1 MAITR
6 VSSEGMH
13 LTRGGMPFRMRGVT
27 YGTFGPR
34 ADGALFPGHHR
45 VRDDFRAMADAGLNT
60 VRIYTVPP
68 DDVLELAGEHGLQLL
83 VGIDYHDWR
92 IEPRP
97 GVRAQRRVLDAGRR
111 AVAETMERLAGRPE
125 VAAVAVGNEI
135 PGDIVRVHGIHH
147 VERALSALVADVH
160 AADPEMLATYV
171 NFPTTEYLQVE
182 GQDLVCFNVFLER
195 TEQLRRYL
203 RHLQV
208 VAGDLPL
215 VVTELGLASELHGE
229 DAQAESVAAQL
240 RLVDECGLAGA
251 TVFAWTDEWNV
262 GGNDIEGWG
271 FGLTDAERNPRPAL
285 ETVSRWARSSIRDL
299 REEWPRVSVVVC
311 AYQAADTIE
320 ECLTSLVY
328 SKYPDLEVIVCDD
341 GSTDD
346 TGRLAR
352 RFPFTVLDLPRGGLS
367 NARNAGVAAATGE
380 IVAFLDADAAC
391 HPEWPYHLALS
402 LEDENVVATGG
413 PNLPVPEAGLV
424 ERVVA
429 ASPGGP
435 IHVLVSDDRAEHV
448 PGCNMAFRREALEEI
463 GYFDPVYTAAGDD
476 VDVCWKLLDRGYE
489 IGFSAAAQVL
499 HHRRPTVRGYV
510 RQQLG
515 YGKAERLMASRH
527 RHRFNRLGQARWGG
541 FIYGTPALLSR
552 LLRPVVYHGSM
563 GSAPFQPVVGRRAE
577 AAHAWVGAVLPLF
590 VPILLLGLLG
600 MVSPW
605 FFLAPALALA
615 TAVGYA
621 GAVAR
626 SVHVP
631 HAEPRPVAFR
641 LLAAYL
647 HVVQP
652 LARTW
657 GRLRARVPEA
667 VANGHR
673 FAWLGDRSAWLD
685 GLARQLASSGGH
697 VRFSEAHESWD
708 LELRKGPFL
717 RARITTAVL
726 WGWTPSHRVR
736 YGLRWT
742 ILLPLAAAAAVAA
755 WLGVQGLWVLGF
767 LGLTL
772 VLETLALTR
781 AVGAALRVTTE
792 GARGE
797 VAEERHEAPVPARRR
812 PEYARERS

>member
-1 MAITR
+1 
-6 VSSEGMH
+6 
-13 LTRGGMPFRMRGVT
+13 
-27 YGTFGPR
+27 
-34 ADGALFPGHHR
+34 
-45 VRDDFRAMADAGLNT
+45 
-60 VRIYTVPP
+60 
-68 DDVLELAGEHGLQLL
+68 
-83 VGIDYHDWR
+83 
-92 IEPRP
+92 
-97 GVRAQRRVLDAGRR
+97 
-111 AVAETMERLAGRPE
+111 
-125 VAAVAVGNEI
+125 
-135 PGDIVRVHGIHH
+135 
-147 VERALSALVADVH
+147 
-160 AADPEMLATYV
+160 
-171 NFPTTEYLQVE
+171 
-182 GQDLVCFNVFLER
+182 
-195 TEQLRRYL
+195 
-203 RHLQV
+203 V
-208 VAGDLPL
+208 V

-229 DAQAESVAAQL
+229 DAQAESLAAQL
-240 RLVDECGLAGA
+240 RLADECGLAGA

-262 GGNDIEGWG
+262 GGNEVEGWG
-271 FGLTDAERNPRPAL
+271 FGLTDAERDARPAL
-285 ETVSRWARSSIRDL
+285 AAVSRWARSSIRDL
-299 REEWPRVSVVVC
+299 RDEWPRVSVVVC

-320 ECLTSLVY
+320 ECLVSLVR

-341 GSTDD
+341 GSTDR

-352 RFPFTVLDLPRGGLS
+352 RYPFPVLTLERGGLS

-413 PNLPVPEAGLV
+413 PNLPVPGAGLV
-424 ERVVA
+424 ERTVA

-476 VDVCWKLLDRGYE
+476 VDVCWKLLDRGHE
-489 IGFSAAAQVL
+489 IAFSAAAQVL
-499 HHRRPTVRGYV
+499 HHRRGTVRGYV

-527 RHRFNRLGQARWGG
+527 RHRFNGLGQARWGG
-541 FIYGTPALLSR
+541 FIYGTPPLLAR

-577 AAHAWVGAVLPLF
+577 AAHAWLSAFLPLL

-600 MVSPW
+600 ALSPW

-615 TAVGYA
+615 TVVGYA

-626 SVHVP
+626 SVRVP
-631 HAEPRPVAFR
+631 HGEPRPRAFR

-685 GLARQLASSGGH
+685 GLARQLASRGGH
-697 VRFSEAHESWD
+697 VRFSEAHEPWD

-717 RARITTAVL
+717 RARVTTAVL
-726 WGWTPSHRVR
+726 WSWTPSHRVR
-736 YGLRWT
+736 YGARWT
-742 ILLPLAAAAAVAA
+742 VLLPLVAIAAAAA
-755 WLGVQGLWVLGF
+755 WLGVEELWA
-767 LGLTL
+767 LGLVAIAL
-772 VLETLALTR
+772 LIETWALIGAVDR
-781 AVGAALRVTTE
+781 AVRVTTE
-792 GARGE
+792 GARSKA
-797 VAEERHEAPVPARRR
+797 AEERHEVPAPARRLR
-812 PEYARERS
+812 EYARERL